1 LETAAKLLELLEPVL
16 TIFFKCALKSLN
28 NQADFDSAIRRFD
41 PSRPSQLM
49 LLANRTLFRRFILN
63 GFLLLILNV
72 CRHFVHQPV
81 RVPLASRR
89 EHALLSALRVAD
101 VALLRPVC

>member
-1 LETAAKLLELLEPVL
+1 
-16 TIFFKCALKSLN
+16 
-28 NQADFDSAIRRFD
+28 
-41 PSRPSQLM
+41 M

-72 CRHFVHQPV
+72 CRHFVHQSV

-89 EHALLSALRVAD
+89 EHALLGALRAAD